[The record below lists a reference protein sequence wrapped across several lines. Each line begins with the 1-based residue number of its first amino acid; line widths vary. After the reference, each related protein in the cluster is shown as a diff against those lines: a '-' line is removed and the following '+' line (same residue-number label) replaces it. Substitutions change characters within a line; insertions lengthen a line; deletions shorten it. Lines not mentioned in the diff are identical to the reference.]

1 MADDN
6 DIHRIPI
13 KDIHQEDGAH
23 ELATSPDMKAVSG
36 IHKGGDS
43 GS

>member
-13 KDIHQEDGAH
+13 KDITKRTVHTNWRLH
-23 ELATSPDMKAVSG
+23 LT
-36 IHKGGDS
+36 
-43 GS
+43 

>member
-23 ELATSPDMKAVSG
+23 ELATSPDMKPYLEFIKVVIQS
-36 IHKGGDS
+36 
-43 GS
+43 